1 MNTRAILLI
10 ALFLARVGQ
19 AQENIPVG
27 TWRSHFNYERT
38 HLVESVN
45 GQIYC
50 ANQYGLF
57 FFDPTDNSLNKL
69 SKINGLSDIRVSA
82 MTYDSASDILALGY
96 ENGNIDIISDGLITN
111 ITKIKNRD
119 ISDSK
124 RINHIT
130 FSNGLVYI
138 STNFGIIVLE
148 PSSGEVKEAY
158 LNLGPEGEPTKI
170 NGVAFNGDKIY
181 AATNSGVLEGTI
193 ASNINLQDFNNWERF
208 EGSEVYDTRIVS
220 VALIGGDVL
229 ATDGDFIF
237 SFDGTGWSDTGY
249 SSGSQ
254 EIIKLKNQGAVVLV
268 VVDGGILSVD
278 PSGAVVDFNI
288 EAGSVPKDA
297 VVTNGDILWY
307 ADFNQ
312 GLTQWTNQTAT
323 RLVPNG
329 IFEGPVAKLQLAE
342 GRILALPFSMTSL
355 YQPLN
360 NGLGYAQFEQGSW
373 QVFSTDDL
381 LGLDDIS
388 AITPDLGLVASFG
401 DGILRTQDQLV
412 FDETNSPL
420 TKTGFSG
427 DEILVSGLAQ
437 DNDGNTWVS
446 NAGKTPLL
454 KLDSEGNWES
464 FSFGI
469 SASERPIGVKISN
482 LGNVWL
488 PLSSTF
494 SGGILAYDPLT
505 DERRYI
511 SSSDGLPSS
520 RVTDLEFAKDD
531 EIWIGTDEGLAFFPF
546 SFGVIADPS
555 IRASKPV
562 FENNFLLDGEYI
574 SAIEIDGGNR
584 KWVGTKDGL
593 WLFEDRADKVVHQ
606 FNVDNS
612 PLLSNNI
619 LDLKIHP
626 VSGELFIA
634 TDMGLVSF
642 RSDASEGTAFHQK
655 VKIFPNPVV
664 SGFNGLVGISGLA
677 SDAIVKIT
685 NVSGRLVRE
694 LHAAG
699 GSTSWDVADYNGM
712 RAQSGVYLVFSSSE
726 DGKETFVGK
735 IAVIN

>member
-1 MNTRAILLI
+1 MKTSINLII
-10 ALFLARVGQ
+10 ALFVIRVSV

-27 TWRSHFNYERT
+27 TWRSHFNYQRT
-38 HLVESVN
+38 HLVELAN
-45 GQIYC
+45 GLIYC

-57 FFDPTDNSLNKL
+57 YFDPSDNSLNKM
-69 SKINGLSDIRVSA
+69 SKINGLSDIRISA
-82 MTYDSASDILALGY
+82 MTYDDNSDILALGY
-96 ENGNIDIISDGLITN
+96 ENGNIDILTDGLITN

-130 FSNGLVYI
+130 FRNGLVYI
-138 STNFGIIVLE
+138 STNFGIIVLD
-148 PSSGEVKEAY
+148 PVSGQVKEAY
-158 LNLGPEGEPTKI
+158 QNLGPEGESTKI
-170 NGVAFNGDKIY
+170 NAVAFNGDKIY
-181 AATNSGVLEGTI
+181 AATNSGILEGVI

-208 EGSEVYDTRIVS
+208 DGSEVSDTRIVS
-220 VALIGGDVL
+220 VASLGDIVL

-237 SFDGTGWSDTGY
+237 SFDGTRWSDIGFN
-249 SSGSQ
+249 SNGR
-254 EIIKLKNQGAVVLV
+254 EILTMKAQGAFLLV
-268 VVDGGILSVD
+268 IADGTVLSVD
-278 PSGAVVDFNI
+278 GKGTTEDFNI

-297 VVTNGDILWY
+297 IVTNGKNLWY

-312 GLTQWTNQTAT
+312 GLTQWANQSAT
-323 RLVPNG
+323 RFVPNG
-329 IFEGPVAKLQLAE
+329 IFEGPVARLQLAGE
-342 GRILALPFSMTSL
+342 QILALPFSMTSL

-360 NGLGYAQFEQGSW
+360 NSLGYARFEQGSW
-373 QVFSTDDL
+373 EVVSQDDL
-381 LGLDDIS
+381 SGFDDIA
-388 AITPDLGLVASFG
+388 AITPDLGLIASFG
-401 DGILRTQDQLV
+401 DGILRAADGLV
-412 FDETNSPL
+412 YNETNSPL
-420 TKTGFSG
+420 TTTGFSG

-437 DNDGNTWVS
+437 DNEGNTWVA
-446 NAGKTPLL
+446 NAGNTPLL
-454 KLDSEGNWES
+454 RLDPDGNWES
-464 FSFGI
+464 FSFGF
-469 SASERPIGVKISN
+469 SASERPVDIKTDN
-482 LGNVWL
+482 LGNVWML
-488 PLSSTF
+488 LSRTF
-494 SGGILAYDPLT
+494 SGGILAYDPAT

-511 SSSDGLPSS
+511 SSNDGLPSS

-531 EIWIGTDEGLAFFPF
+531 EIWIGTEEGLAFFPF
-546 SFGVIADPS
+546 SFGVIADQS

-562 FENNFLLDGEYI
+562 FGNNFLLDGQYI

-584 KWVGTKDGL
+584 KWVGTKNGL
-593 WLFEDRADKVVHQ
+593 WLFEDRQDKVVHQ
-606 FNVDNS
+606 FNTENS

-626 VSGELFIA
+626 ASGELFIA

-642 RSDASEGTAFHQK
+642 RSDASESTPFHQE

-664 SGFNGLVGISGLA
+664 PGFNGLVGISGLA
-677 SDAIVKIT
+677 RDAIVKIT

-699 GSTSWDVADYNGM
+699 GSTSWDVADYNGV